1 MSNYDTFDDLNTPIV
16 IDNGSGSLK
25 VGIAGRERPQNSIP
39 SCVGDPKHKRVIL
52 QAPRA
57 EKYYGHDA
65 MKYRGLCQ
73 LSYPMQHGVVEN
85 WNDMTQLWQHA
96 YRDVLNAKTEEH
108 PVLLT
113 EPALNPI
120 KNRVRTAQIFFD
132 QFNVP
137 ALYFAPPPVLA
148 LYASG
153 RLTGCVL
160 DCGHGVTS
168 CIPIC
173 EGFALP
179 HAITRMDVA
188 GDDVNKYFQRELRQ
202 VGVVFHASSEIETVR
217 IIKETECELSIKSLK
232 SLDERNVT
240 TTKTKKDEEEQSVK
254 YVLPDGSSLE
264 IGNARTRAPEILFD
278 PSLIGL
284 EYRGIHYCVLEAI
297 QKSDLDLRRDLY
309 QRIVLSGGSTMTK
322 NFGKRLVSELQT
334 AVSQQARIKIYAPHE
349 RELTT
354 WIGGSLLSFLESFR
368 EMWIRKKE
376 FNDLGSS
383 ILYRKSF
390 F

>member
-1 MSNYDTFDDLNTPIV
+1 
-16 IDNGSGSLK
+16 
-25 VGIAGRERPQNSIP
+25 
-39 SCVGDPKHKRVIL
+39 
-52 QAPRA
+52 
-57 EKYYGHDA
+57 
-65 MKYRGLCQ
+65 
-73 LSYPMQHGVVEN
+73 
-85 WNDMTQLWQHA
+85 MTQLWQHA
-96 YRDVLNAKTEEH
+96 LRDIIAVKTEEH

-113 EPALNPI
+113 EAPLNPI
-120 KNRVRTAQIFFD
+120 KNRTKSAQLFFE

-160 DCGHGVTS
+160 DSGHGVTS

-179 HAITRMDVA
+179 HAIVRMDVA
-188 GDDVNKYFQRELRQ
+188 GDDVNKFFQRELRQ
-202 VGVVFHASSEIETVR
+202 VGVVFHTSSELETIR
-217 IIKETECELSIKSLK
+217 IIKESECELSIRSLK
-232 SLDERNVT
+232 SIDERNVT
-240 TTKTKKDEEEQSVK
+240 KKKEEEETSVK

-264 IGNARTRAPEILFD
+264 IGNARYRAPEVLFD

-284 EYRGIHYCVLEAI
+284 EYRGIHNCVLEAI

-309 QRIVLSGGSTMTK
+309 QCIMLSGGSTLTK
-322 NFGKRLVSELQT
+322 NFGKRLVTELQ
-334 AVSQQARIKIYAPHE
+334 ASVSQARIKVYAPHE
-349 RELTT
+349 RHLTT
-354 WIGGSLLSFLESFR
+354 WIGGSLLSFLETFR

-376 FNDLGSS
+376 FNEAGSS

>member
-1 MSNYDTFDDLNTPIV
+1 MSNYDPFDDLNTPIV
-16 IDNGSGSLK
+16 IDNGSGSIK
-25 VGIAGRERPQNSIP
+25 VGIAGRERPQKSIP
-39 SCVGDPKHKRVIL
+39 ACVGDPKHKRVIL

-73 LSYPMQHGVVEN
+73 LSYPTQHGVVEN

-202 VGVVFHASSEIETVR
+202 VGVVFHTSSEFETIR

-240 TTKTKKDEEEQSVK
+240 ATKTKKDEEEQSIK

-264 IGNARTRAPEILFD
+264 IGNARSRAPEILFD
-278 PSLIGL
+278 PTLIGL

-309 QRIVLSGGSTMTK
+309 QRIVLSGGSTLIK